1 MSTLCVQQQNK
12 DEQIISEIEEM
23 SLKTDRNYLFRKRE
37 MFLKIAKYDKEFKYC
52 FHLLFKV
59 EHFFFCLFSERYNS

>member
-1 MSTLCVQQQNK
+1 MSTLCVQQLNK

-37 MFLKIAKYDKEFKYC
+37 MF
-52 FHLLFKV
+52 
-59 EHFFFCLFSERYNS
+59 